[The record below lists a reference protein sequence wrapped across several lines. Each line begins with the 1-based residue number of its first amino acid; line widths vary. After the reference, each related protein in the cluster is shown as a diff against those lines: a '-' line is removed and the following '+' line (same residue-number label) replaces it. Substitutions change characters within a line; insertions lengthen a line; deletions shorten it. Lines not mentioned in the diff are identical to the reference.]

1 MGIFRRKRRESAAP
15 LDGAAENDASR
26 DLPDSN
32 APETDPYAALRDI
45 DILGQKS
52 DDGVNRTD
60 DPSRGPIE

>member
-1 MGIFRRKRRESAAP
+1 MGIFRRKHRETATP
-15 LDGAAENDASR
+15 LDDTAVDDALR